1 MFALCS
7 QCGVCVYLTNL
18 LVAWYFLSIVKS
30 PSHDIDKE
38 NLMEKVFKIKA
49 KSISLF
55 LFPFKYIYIKH
66 VLKHACLLFECVCL
80 YFCAFFSLIFFVFVF
95 FFSFVPFILTIF
107 S

>member
-1 MFALCS
+1 M
-7 QCGVCVYLTNL
+7 CVYLTNL

-38 NLMEKVFKIKA
+38 NLMEKVFKIKIKA
-49 KSISLF
+49 KSISSF
-55 LFPFKYIYIKH
+55 SFPFKYIYIKH

-80 YFCAFFSLIFFVFVF
+80 YFCAFFSIIFFVFVF
-95 FFSFVPFILTIF
+95 FSIVLFILTIF